1 MKAPQDKLNCV
12 VKCCKNIFELLQH
25 AVGGPASADE
35 FLPSL
40 IFVVLK
46 TNPCRLKSNINYIT
60 RFCNA
65 NRLMT
70 GEDGYYF
77 TNLVRITIIFTQF
90 VIFFSA
96 KKNRKTSFCCLFCS
110 VVRFLLSKIWAQSL
124 WIWLTT
130 NSSNTWAEK
139 LFQRV
144 LGSVL

>member
-1 MKAPQDKLNCV
+1 MNPSVRDLAFTSMLGKVTVFIHFQIKSTIYSFRVLFGTELLNMDSVKAPQDKLNCV

-77 TNLVRITIIFTQF
+77 TNLVGIM
-90 VIFFSA
+90 A
-96 KKNRKTSFCCLFCS
+96 
-110 VVRFLLSKIWAQSL
+110 
-124 WIWLTT
+124 
-130 NSSNTWAEK
+130 
-139 LFQRV
+139 
-144 LGSVL
+144 